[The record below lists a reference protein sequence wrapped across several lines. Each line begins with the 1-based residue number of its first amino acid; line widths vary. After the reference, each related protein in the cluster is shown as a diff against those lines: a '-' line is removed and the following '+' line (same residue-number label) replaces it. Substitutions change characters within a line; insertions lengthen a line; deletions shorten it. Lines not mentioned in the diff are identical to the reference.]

1 MSKAAG
7 AGKDNMMDEEM
18 SVAELLVQKA
28 EENQTRKIIDI
39 LNEAEDLEDAKETV
53 KALIIK

>member
-28 EENQTRKIIDI
+28 EEILTRKIIDI

-53 KALIIK
+53 KALLIK

>member
-1 MSKAAG
+1 VSKAAG

-53 KALIIK
+53 KALLIK

>member
-18 SVAELLVQKA
+18 NVAELLVQKA

-53 KALIIK
+53 KALLIK

>member
-53 KALIIK
+53 KALLIK

>member
-18 SVAELLVQKA
+18 SVSELLVQKA

-53 KALIIK
+53 KALLIK

>member
-1 MSKAAG
+1 
-7 AGKDNMMDEEM
+7 MMDEEM

-53 KALIIK
+53 KALLIK